1 MSFTPDRASSQEI
14 EPFQLIQASVSQMPP
29 MLLPLIILA
38 TPSLVLTILG
48 VMSPSLE
55 NPLAIVDAFVLTPV
69 FSGASIYLVERYLS
83 TRTSDLGGAFT
94 EALEKCVQLIIAFLL
109 YAIAVFVGFFLLIL
123 PGFYVAVRLCFFLY
137 AIMIDDLDAVASLKF
152 SWELVGGR
160 WGTVFGSQL
169 LSFLCFVVPVLA
181 ISALIGV
188 FLKSKGLSLELIFDL
203 IFGVTGLIVTPFLTL
218 YYTKLYLRLKGS
230 HDDN

>member
-1 MSFTPDRASSQEI
+1 MSFTPDRASFQEI

-55 NPLAIVDAFVLTPV
+55 NPLAIVDAFVLNPI
-69 FSGASIYLVERYLS
+69 FSGASIYLIYRYLS
-83 TRTSDLGGAFT
+83 VQTLDLGGAVT
-94 EALEKCVQLIIAFLL
+94 EALGKCVQLIIGFLI
-109 YAIAVFVGFFLLIL
+109 YAIAVFAGFFLLIL

-137 AIMIDDLDAVASLKF
+137 AIMIDDLDAVAALQF
-152 SWELVGGR
+152 SWNLVEGR
-160 WGTVFGSQL
+160 WGKVFNAQL
-169 LSFLCFVVPVLA
+169 LSILCFVLPVLL

-188 FLKSKGLSLELIFDL
+188 FLKSQGLPLELVLDL
-203 IFGVTGLIVTPFLTL
+203 IFGVVGLIVTPFLTL

-230 HDDN
+230 HDEN

>member
-1 MSFTPDRASSQEI
+1 MSFTPDRSSSQEI
-14 EPFQLIQASVSQMPP
+14 EPFKLLQASISQMPP
-29 MLLPLIILA
+29 MYWPLIILG
-38 TPSLVLTILG
+38 TPTLALTLLG

-109 YAIAVFVGFFLLIL
+109 YAIAVFVGFFLFIL

-160 WGTVFGSQL
+160 WGQVFIAQL
-169 LSFLCFVVPVLA
+169 LSNFCFVVPVLL
-181 ISALIGV
+181 ILALIGV
-188 FLKSKGLSLELIFDL
+188 FLKSKGLSLELILDL
-203 IFGVTGLIVTPFLTL
+203 IFGVAGLIVTPFLTL

-230 HDDN
+230 NDDN